1 MLIDFHV
8 HCFPDRVADNA
19 ICQLKANVHYAPAT
33 DGTFGDLSACL
44 KEWGVGR
51 AVCLNVATNAHQQA
65 SVNNFAASINNG
77 SSIFAFGS
85 VHASTPAAE
94 QELYRIAD
102 LGLRGIKLHP
112 DYQGI
117 DLLDR
122 RMFPIYDTASELGL
136 LCVFHSGWDP
146 ASPDRTRVTPDGVLR
161 LRRLFPR
168 LRVILAHLG
177 GLAMWD
183 EVEEKLVGTGV
194 LMDTALIRGMISPE
208 QAVRIIR
215 KNGAENILF
224 GSDAPWQSSR
234 ATADFLDSLALSAT
248 EKDRIFY
255 RNAEELLEIC

>member
-1 MLIDFHV
+1 MG
-8 HCFPDRVADNA
+8 A
-19 ICQLKANVHYAPAT
+19 
-33 DGTFGDLSACL
+33 
-44 KEWGVGR
+44 GR

-65 SVNNFAASINNG
+65 SVNAFAASISNG

-85 VHASTPAAE
+85 VHGSTPAAE

-102 LGLRGIKLHP
+102 LGLKGIKLHP

-136 LCVFHSGWDP
+136 LCVFHAGWDP
-146 ASPDRTRVTPDGVLR
+146 AAPDRTRVVPDGILR

-168 LRVILAHLG
+168 LRMLLAHLG

-183 EVEEKLVGTGV
+183 EVEERLAGTGI
-194 LMDTALIRGMISPE
+194 LMDTALIRGMLSPE
-208 QAVRIIR
+208 QTLRIIR
-215 KNGAENILF
+215 KNGSENILF

-234 ATADFLDSLALSAT
+234 ATADFLDSLPLSSA

-255 RNAEELLEIC
+255 RNAEELLEIR